1 MEFLTDLTDI
11 RTIQWLA
18 CTDSCVLAFIL
29 MLIKVPATEYSKNI
43 TNAKTT
49 IAVSFIVC
57 AFMMV
62 FTLNKYSEVWEYE
75 RFSSLTMLIA
85 VSFSSLAMSY
95 SMINLLDDKM
105 ISSNTF
111 IVNIF
116 LIASSSILLLEMATG
131 TEKILYNISLA
142 ASLLLFASQSIF
154 YIIMFDKAYKKSQK
168 ALNAYYDDEEEH
180 KIRWIRFCY
189 IIAMLTDLCLL
200 VYMMIPTSFMKIY
213 IAWYVLFMLYFT
225 ANFISFIGSHKMI
238 LDAFAHKTLSGQNL
252 FPPKNKREK
261 ALKEDTEYDRKQMEK
276 AFKTIQKNLAQWVA
290 DKKYREYDKSREEI
304 AAEIDTTKELLQLY
318 FMTNIGQ
325 DFRSWRTELRINDA
339 KRMLLEDKGTSIQLV
354 GELCG
359 FSDRSNFHT
368 QFTRLTGCSPKKW
381 RETDGKGII

>member
-261 ALKEDTEYDRKQMEK
+261 ALKEDTEYDRKQMKK
-276 AFKTIQKNLAQWVA
+276 AFKAIQKNLAQWVA

-304 AAEIDTTKELLQLY
+304 AAELDTTKELLQLY

>member
-116 LIASSSILLLEMATG
+116 LITSSSILLLEMATG
-131 TEKILYNISLA
+131 TEKILYHISLA

-276 AFKTIQKNLAQWVA
+276 AFKAIQKNLAQWVA

-304 AAEIDTTKELLQLY
+304 AAELDTTKELLQLY

-381 RETDGKGII
+381 RETGGKGII

>member
-1 MEFLTDLTDI
+1 MDFLTDLTDI

-116 LIASSSILLLEMATG
+116 LITSSSILLLEMATG
-131 TEKILYNISLA
+131 TEKILYHISLA

-276 AFKTIQKNLAQWVA
+276 AFKAIQKNLAQWVA

-304 AAEIDTTKELLQLY
+304 AAELDTTKELLQLY

-381 RETDGKGII
+381 RETGGKGII

>member
-304 AAEIDTTKELLQLY
+304 AAEFDTTKELLQLY

-325 DFRSWRTELRINDA
+325 DFRRWRTELRINDA

>member
-1 MEFLTDLTDI
+1 MDFLTDLTDI

-116 LIASSSILLLEMATG
+116 LITSSSILLLEMATG
-131 TEKILYNISLA
+131 TEKILYHISLA

-225 ANFISFIGSHKMI
+225 ANFISFIESHKMI
-238 LDAFAHKTLSGQNL
+238 LDAFAHKTLSRQNL

-276 AFKTIQKNLAQWVA
+276 AFKAIQKNLAQWVA

-304 AAEIDTTKELLQLY
+304 AAELDTTKELLQLY

-381 RETDGKGII
+381 RETGGKGII

>member
-261 ALKEDTEYDRKQMEK
+261 ALKEDTEYERKQMEK

-304 AAEIDTTKELLQLY
+304 AAELNTTKELLQLY

>member
-1 MEFLTDLTDI
+1 
-11 RTIQWLA
+11 
-18 CTDSCVLAFIL
+18 

-116 LIASSSILLLEMATG
+116 LITSSSILLLEMATG
-131 TEKILYNISLA
+131 TEKILYHLSLA

-200 VYMMIPTSFMKIY
+200 IYMMIPTSFMKIY

-276 AFKTIQKNLAQWVA
+276 AFKAIQKNLAQWVA

-304 AAEIDTTKELLQLY
+304 AAELDTTKELLQLY

>member
-1 MEFLTDLTDI
+1 MDFLTDLTDI

-116 LIASSSILLLEMATG
+116 LITSSSILLLEMATG
-131 TEKILYNISLA
+131 TEKILYHISLA

-238 LDAFAHKTLSGQNL
+238 LDAFAHKTLSRQNL

-276 AFKTIQKNLAQWVA
+276 AFKAIQKNLAQWVA

-304 AAEIDTTKELLQLY
+304 AAELDTTKELLQLY

-381 RETDGKGII
+381 RETGGKGII

>member
-261 ALKEDTEYDRKQMEK
+261 ALKEDAEYDRKQMEK
-276 AFKTIQKNLAQWVA
+276 AFKAIQKNLAQWVA

-304 AAEIDTTKELLQLY
+304 AAELDTTKELLQLY

>member
-304 AAEIDTTKELLQLY
+304 AAELNTTKELLQLY

>member
-290 DKKYREYDKSREEI
+290 DKKYREYNKSREEI
-304 AAEIDTTKELLQLY
+304 AAEFDTTKELLQLY

>member
-105 ISSNTF
+105 ISSNTL

-304 AAEIDTTKELLQLY
+304 AAEFDTTKELLQLY

>member
-116 LIASSSILLLEMATG
+116 LIASSSILLLEIATG

-304 AAEIDTTKELLQLY
+304 AAELNTTKELLQLY

>member
-116 LIASSSILLLEMATG
+116 LITSSSILLLEMATG
-131 TEKILYNISLA
+131 TEKILYHISLA

-225 ANFISFIGSHKMI
+225 ANFMSFIGSHKMI

-276 AFKTIQKNLAQWVA
+276 AFKAIQKNLAQWVA

-304 AAEIDTTKELLQLY
+304 AAELDTTKELLQLY

>member
-1 MEFLTDLTDI
+1 MDFLTDLTDI

-116 LIASSSILLLEMATG
+116 LITLSSILLLEMATG
-131 TEKILYNISLA
+131 TEKILYHISLA

-276 AFKTIQKNLAQWVA
+276 AFKAIQKNLAQWVA

-304 AAEIDTTKELLQLY
+304 AAELDTTKELLQLY

-381 RETDGKGII
+381 RETGGKGII

>member
-1 MEFLTDLTDI
+1 MDFLTDLTDI

-49 IAVSFIVC
+49 IAVSFIVY

-116 LIASSSILLLEMATG
+116 LITSSSILLLEMATG
-131 TEKILYNISLA
+131 TEKILYHISLA

-276 AFKTIQKNLAQWVA
+276 AFKAIQKNLAQWVA

-304 AAEIDTTKELLQLY
+304 AAELDTTKELLQLY

>member
-304 AAEIDTTKELLQLY
+304 AAEFDTTKELLQLY

-325 DFRSWRTELRINDA
+325 DFRSWRTGLRINDA

>member
-304 AAEIDTTKELLQLY
+304 AAEFDTTKELLQLY

-359 FSDRSNFHT
+359 ISDRSNFHT

>member
-1 MEFLTDLTDI
+1 MDFLTDLTDI

-116 LIASSSILLLEMATG
+116 LITSSSILLLEMATG
-131 TEKILYNISLA
+131 TEKILYHLSLA

-189 IIAMLTDLCLL
+189 IIAMLTDFCLL
-200 VYMMIPTSFMKIY
+200 IYMMIPTSFMKIY

-276 AFKTIQKNLAQWVA
+276 AFKAIQKNLAQWVA

-304 AAEIDTTKELLQLY
+304 AAELDTTKELLQLY

>member
-1 MEFLTDLTDI
+1 MDFLTDLTDI

-116 LIASSSILLLEMATG
+116 LITSSSILLLEMATG
-131 TEKILYNISLA
+131 TEKILYHISLA

-276 AFKTIQKNLAQWVA
+276 AFKAIQKNLGQWVA

-304 AAEIDTTKELLQLY
+304 AAELDTTKELLQLY

-381 RETDGKGII
+381 RETGGKGII

>member
-1 MEFLTDLTDI
+1 MDFLTDLTDI

-116 LIASSSILLLEMATG
+116 LITSSSILLLEMATG
-131 TEKILYNISLA
+131 TEKILYHISLA

-252 FPPKNKREK
+252 FPPKNKCEK

-276 AFKTIQKNLAQWVA
+276 AFKAIQKNLAQWVA

-304 AAEIDTTKELLQLY
+304 AAELDTTKELLQLY

-381 RETDGKGII
+381 RETGGKGII

>member
-18 CTDSCVLAFIL
+18 CTDSCVLVFIL

-304 AAEIDTTKELLQLY
+304 AAELDTTKELLQLY

>member
-1 MEFLTDLTDI
+1 MDFLTDLTDI

-62 FTLNKYSEVWEYE
+62 FTLNNYSEVSEYE
-75 RFSSLTMLIA
+75 TFSPLTMLIA

-276 AFKTIQKNLAQWVA
+276 AFKAIQKNLAQWVA

-304 AAEIDTTKELLQLY
+304 AAELDTTKELLQLY

>member
-1 MEFLTDLTDI
+1 MDFLTDLTDI

-131 TEKILYNISLA
+131 TEKILYHISLA

-276 AFKTIQKNLAQWVA
+276 AFKAIQKNLAQWVA

-304 AAEIDTTKELLQLY
+304 AAELDTTKELLQLY

-381 RETDGKGII
+381 RETGGKGII

>member
-1 MEFLTDLTDI
+1 MDFLTDLTDI

-116 LIASSSILLLEMATG
+116 LITSSSILLLEMATG
-131 TEKILYNISLA
+131 TEKILYHISLA

-276 AFKTIQKNLAQWVA
+276 AFKAIQKNLAQWVA
-290 DKKYREYDKSREEI
+290 DKKYREYDKSRDFL
-304 AAEIDTTKELLQLY
+304 AAELDTTKELLQLY

>member
-49 IAVSFIVC
+49 IAVTFIGC

-276 AFKTIQKNLAQWVA
+276 AFKAIQKNLAQWVA

-304 AAEIDTTKELLQLY
+304 AAELDTTKELLQLY

>member
-1 MEFLTDLTDI
+1 MDFLTDLTDI

-116 LIASSSILLLEMATG
+116 LITSSSILLLEMATG
-131 TEKILYNISLA
+131 TEKILYHLSLA

-200 VYMMIPTSFMKIY
+200 IYMMIPTSFMKIY

-276 AFKTIQKNLAQWVA
+276 AFKAIQKNLAQWVA

-304 AAEIDTTKELLQLY
+304 AAELDTTKELLQLY

-381 RETDGKGII
+381 RETYGKGII

>member
-276 AFKTIQKNLAQWVA
+276 AFKAIQKNLAQWVA

-304 AAEIDTTKELLQLY
+304 AAELDTTKELLQLY

>member
-1 MEFLTDLTDI
+1 
-11 RTIQWLA
+11 
-18 CTDSCVLAFIL
+18 
-29 MLIKVPATEYSKNI
+29 
-43 TNAKTT
+43 
-49 IAVSFIVC
+49 
-57 AFMMV
+57 
-62 FTLNKYSEVWEYE
+62 
-75 RFSSLTMLIA
+75 
-85 VSFSSLAMSY
+85 
-95 SMINLLDDKM
+95 
-105 ISSNTF
+105 
-111 IVNIF
+111 
-116 LIASSSILLLEMATG
+116 
-131 TEKILYNISLA
+131 
-142 ASLLLFASQSIF
+142 
-154 YIIMFDKAYKKSQK
+154 MFDKAYKKSQK

-304 AAEIDTTKELLQLY
+304 AAELDTTKELLQLY

>member
-1 MEFLTDLTDI
+1 MDFLTDLTDI

-49 IAVSFIVC
+49 IAVSFIVY

-116 LIASSSILLLEMATG
+116 LITSSSILLLEMATG
-131 TEKILYNISLA
+131 TEKILYHISLA

-276 AFKTIQKNLAQWVA
+276 AFKAIQKNLAQWVA
-290 DKKYREYDKSREEI
+290 DKKYREYDKSRDFL
-304 AAEIDTTKELLQLY
+304 AAELDTTKELLQLY

>member
-168 ALNAYYDDEEEH
+168 TLNAYYDDEEEH

-276 AFKTIQKNLAQWVA
+276 AFKAIQKNLAQWVA

-304 AAEIDTTKELLQLY
+304 AAELNTTKELLQLY

>member
-1 MEFLTDLTDI
+1 MDFLTDLTDI

-95 SMINLLDDKM
+95 SMINILDDKM

-116 LIASSSILLLEMATG
+116 LITSSSILLLEMATG
-131 TEKILYNISLA
+131 TEKILYHISLA

-276 AFKTIQKNLAQWVA
+276 AFKAIQKNLAQWVA

-304 AAEIDTTKELLQLY
+304 AAELDTTKELLQLY

-381 RETDGKGII
+381 RETGGKGII

>member
-116 LIASSSILLLEMATG
+116 LITSSSILLLEMATG

-276 AFKTIQKNLAQWVA
+276 AFKAIQKNLAQWVA

-304 AAEIDTTKELLQLY
+304 AAELDTTKELLQLY

>member
-304 AAEIDTTKELLQLY
+304 AAEFDTTKELLQLY

-325 DFRSWRTELRINDA
+325 DFRSWRTKLRINDA

>member
-1 MEFLTDLTDI
+1 MDFLTDLTDI

-116 LIASSSILLLEMATG
+116 LITSSSILLLEMATG
-131 TEKILYNISLA
+131 TEKILYHISLA

-276 AFKTIQKNLAQWVA
+276 AFKAIQKNLAQWVA

-304 AAEIDTTKELLQLY
+304 AAELDTTKELLQLY

-381 RETDGKGII
+381 RETGGKGSI

>member
-116 LIASSSILLLEMATG
+116 LIASSSILLLETATG

-276 AFKTIQKNLAQWVA
+276 AFKAIQKNLAQWVA

-304 AAEIDTTKELLQLY
+304 AAELDTTKELLQLY

>member
-116 LIASSSILLLEMATG
+116 LITSSSILLLEMATG
-131 TEKILYNISLA
+131 TEKILYHISLA

-276 AFKTIQKNLAQWVA
+276 AFKAIQKNLAQWVA

-304 AAEIDTTKELLQLY
+304 AAELDTTKELLQLY

>member
-261 ALKEDTEYDRKQMEK
+261 ALKEDTEYDREQMEK

-304 AAEIDTTKELLQLY
+304 AAELNTTKELLQLY

>member
-116 LIASSSILLLEMATG
+116 LIASSSILLL
-131 TEKILYNISLA
+131 
-142 ASLLLFASQSIF
+142 
-154 YIIMFDKAYKKSQK
+154 
-168 ALNAYYDDEEEH
+168 
-180 KIRWIRFCY
+180 
-189 IIAMLTDLCLL
+189 
-200 VYMMIPTSFMKIY
+200 
-213 IAWYVLFMLYFT
+213 
-225 ANFISFIGSHKMI
+225 
-238 LDAFAHKTLSGQNL
+238 
-252 FPPKNKREK
+252 
-261 ALKEDTEYDRKQMEK
+261 
-276 AFKTIQKNLAQWVA
+276 
-290 DKKYREYDKSREEI
+290 
-304 AAEIDTTKELLQLY
+304 
-318 FMTNIGQ
+318 
-325 DFRSWRTELRINDA
+325 
-339 KRMLLEDKGTSIQLV
+339 
-354 GELCG
+354 
-359 FSDRSNFHT
+359 
-368 QFTRLTGCSPKKW
+368 
-381 RETDGKGII
+381 